1 MTILIRKAVSSE
13 LCHVYMMGF
22 DVWGGDCSVHD
33 YLELCGNSH
42 KYALGSWYVLSHEGD
57 LVSSVIEYQNCWGLD
72 AGY

>member
-22 DVWGGDCSVHD
+22 DVWGGDCSEHD
-33 YLELCGNSH
+33 YLELCSSSQ
-42 KYALGSWYVLSHEGD
+42 KYALGNWYVLSHEGE